1 MRLTAIFLLIVG
13 ISFICNPAA
22 AQTTTPEFYVT
33 IGVFGVHK
41 NALALTE
48 KANKMGFS
56 AHYAINPAKRLYY
69 VYLLQTN
76 SRRQAFTFVIKLRA
90 ETEFKDAWVFP
101 GHLGQ
106 DGMTLE
112 IIESGQN
119 QQQVVTK
126 EDPNAIKEQPVTE
139 EPVKEEPV
147 KEQPVVDTPKVDSSA
162 IVKPVAKKTAKGKF
176 FNFRFINAESGAEVR
191 GEIHLAESDKA
202 TQYQAFKANELVDV
216 NAPRNAAGSYYVTTV
231 APGYKALETSISY
244 KDPLPSSSGTGPDGE
259 IIIPLALQRAK
270 RGDYIEFNNVSFYR
284 NSVIMQPQ
292 FKDEIDGLAGL
303 MKENTNYKVRIHA
316 HCNGTEPRDIITLGT
331 STKFFESDPGNQKI
345 TGSAKELTE
354 LRAEAVRRYLVSEG
368 IAVDRILTKG
378 EGGKMMVYPQNSVY
392 ANYNDRVEIEVLRH

>member
-1 MRLTAIFLLIVG
+1 MRLLAIFLWVFGLSIT
-13 ISFICNPAA
+13 CTPAL
-22 AQTTTPEFYVT
+22 AQAPASEYYVT

-41 NALALTE
+41 NALRLTE

-56 AHYAINPAKRLYY
+56 AHYAINPARKLYY
-69 VYLLQTN
+69 VYLLQAT
-76 SRRQAFTFVIKLRA
+76 SKRQAFTFVIKLRA
-90 ETEFKDAWVFP
+90 ESEFKDAWVFV

-112 IIESGQN
+112 IIESGQTN
-119 QQQVVTK
+119 PVVQQTPEVVK
-126 EDPNAIKEQPVTE
+126 
-139 EPVKEEPV
+139 EPVKEEPIV
-147 KEQPVVDTPKVDSSA
+147 TVPVVEEKPKKDSVVVA
-162 IVKPVAKKTAKGKF
+162 PVAKKVAKGKF
-176 FNFRFINAESGAEVR
+176 FNFRFINAENGNEIR
-191 GEIHLAESDKA
+191 GELHLAESDRA
-202 TQYQAFKANELVDV
+202 TQYQAFRANEMVDV
-216 NAPRNAAGSYYVTTV
+216 PAPRNQAGSWFVTTV
-231 APGYKALETSISY
+231 APGYKVLETTINY
-244 KDPLPSSSGTGPDGE
+244 KDPLPSSSGTGTDGE
-259 IIIPLALQRAK
+259 IIIPLSLQRAK

-303 MKENTNYKVRIHA
+303 MKENTNYKVRVHA
-316 HCNGTEPRDIITLGT
+316 HCNGTEPRDIVTLGT
-331 STKFFESDPGNQKI
+331 STKYFESDPGNQKV

-368 IAVDRILTKG
+368 IAVERIMTKG